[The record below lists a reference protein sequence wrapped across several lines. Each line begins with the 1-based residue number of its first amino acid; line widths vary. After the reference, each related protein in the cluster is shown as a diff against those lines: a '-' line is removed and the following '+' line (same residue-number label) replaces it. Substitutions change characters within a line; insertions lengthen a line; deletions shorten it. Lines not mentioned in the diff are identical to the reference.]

1 MLEMSLGM
9 VNADTALLVV
19 FKVVY
24 AKPYSCSS
32 VRKSKT
38 DVTEGSKGLISR

>member
-9 VNADTALLVV
+9 VNANIALLAV
-19 FKVVY
+19 FKVVH
-24 AKPYSCSS
+24 AKPFSCSS